1 MDKRLQLWDNSAVFQ
16 WVALMMAKKIASSI
30 GLFSFI
36 WKFVRTQPW
45 VFFFIFLLS
54 FIWSVD
60 ATVLPYLLRLIIDT
74 LTLHD
79 ADRAGAW
86 PVLKNLLLYVVILWV
101 LVELGFRSR
110 GFLQARVFPKM
121 EADIRMAMFDH
132 IQHHSP
138 KYFNEH
144 FAGSLT
150 NKINDMTTQVT
161 LMLQNLLN
169 LFFPTIATCILTVL
183 FFSQVNPLFALI
195 LGAWIVIHFSI
206 VFAFTPKCAK
216 YSNIHGEVRS
226 TLVGKIVD
234 SLTNNFAVNLFT
246 RFKFEKAH
254 IAVYQMKEQETNYQA
269 QRYTQ
274 WMFAFLSMLFLAG
287 AAALNGYM
295 ILYWMQGKVTTG
307 EIIQIFNTAWNMTF
321 MMWFA
326 GEAIPQ
332 FFQSVGIAKQ
342 ALSLMNDPQ
351 DVLDLPL
358 AKPLVVKQGEIIFEN
373 VSFYY
378 GEKKLFDNKNIHIKG
393 GEKVGL
399 VGYSGAGKSTFVN
412 LILRFYPLEK
422 GRILIDS
429 QNIAEITLES
439 LRSQVAL
446 IPQDPLLFHRS
457 LEENIRY
464 GRIDASKEEV
474 IEAAKLAHCDGFIR
488 KSPQGYDSLVGERGT
503 KLSGG
508 ERQRIAI
515 ARAMLAGS
523 PILLLDEATSSL
535 DSVTERYIQDSLE
548 KLMQNRTTV
557 VIAHR
562 LSTLAKMDRIL
573 VFDQGRVVEEGSH
586 NDLLSKE
593 GHYARMWRMQAG
605 GFLPDNPQGG

>member
-1 MDKRLQLWDNSAVFQ
+1 MT
-16 WVALMMAKKIASSI
+16 KKTFTSI

-36 WKFVRTQPW
+36 WRFARSQPW
-45 VFFFIFLLS
+45 VFLLMLVLS
-54 FIWSVD
+54 FVWTLD

-74 LTLHD
+74 LTQYD
-79 ADRAGAW
+79 ADRTAAW
-86 PVLKNLLLYVVILWV
+86 PALKMVLLYVVVVWII
-101 LVELGFRSR
+101 VEIGFRTR
-110 GFLQARVFPKM
+110 GFLQARFYPKL

-144 FAGSLT
+144 FAGSLA
-150 NKINDMTTQVT
+150 NKISDMTTQVT
-161 LMLQNLLN
+161 SILQNLVQ
-169 LFFPTIATCILTVL
+169 LFLPTAFTCILTVVL
-183 FFSQVNPLFALI
+183 FSKVNPLFAKI
-195 LGAWIVIHFSI
+195 LGAWVVIHFAT
-206 VFAFTPKCAK
+206 VFAFTPKCSK

-246 RFKFEKAH
+246 RFRFERGYVG
-254 IAVYQMKEQETNYQA
+254 IYQKEEQEKNYQS
-269 QRYTQ
+269 QIFIQ
-274 WMFAFLSMLFLAG
+274 WMFASLSVIYLVG
-287 AAALNGYM
+287 IVGLNGFL
-295 ILYWMQGKVTTG
+295 IAYWMQGKITTG
-307 EIIQIFNTAWNMTF
+307 EIIQVFNTTWNLIF
-321 MMWFA
+321 MLWFS

-342 ALSLMNDPQ
+342 ALSVMNDPQ
-351 DVLDLPL
+351 DILDSPH
-358 AKPLVVKQGEIIFEN
+358 AAPLVVKQGEIIFEN
-373 VSFYY
+373 VSFQY
-378 GEKKLFDNKNIHIKG
+378 GEKKLFHNKNIHIKG

-412 LILRFYPLEK
+412 LILRFYPVEK
-422 GRILIDS
+422 GRILIDG
-429 QNIAEITLES
+429 QDITQITLES

-446 IPQDPLLFHRS
+446 IPQDPLLFHRT
-457 LEENIRY
+457 LEDNIRY

-474 IEAAKLAHCDGFIR
+474 LQAAQLAHCDGFIQR
-488 KSPQGYDSLVGERGT
+488 TSQGYDSLVGERGT

-515 ARAMLAGS
+515 ARAMLAKS

-548 KLMQNRTTV
+548 KLMENRTTI

-573 VFDQGRVVEEGSH
+573 VFDQGHVVEEGSH
-586 NDLLSKE
+586 EKLLAKE

-605 GFLPDNPQGG
+605 GFLPDTPLVY